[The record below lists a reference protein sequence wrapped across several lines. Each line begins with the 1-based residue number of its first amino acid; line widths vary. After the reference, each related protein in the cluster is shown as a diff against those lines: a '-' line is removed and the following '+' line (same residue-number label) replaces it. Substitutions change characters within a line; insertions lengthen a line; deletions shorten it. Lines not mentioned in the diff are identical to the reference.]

1 MYAALSVKRNRILS
15 DMKHLNN
22 KIGDSAFRAAR
33 EVGDADS
40 QVEQSLGANLQT
52 REQLSRKRQPSN
64 PQF

>member
-1 MYAALSVKRNRILS
+1 
-15 DMKHLNN
+15 MKHLNN

-33 EVGDADS
+33 EVGDGDP
-40 QVEQSLGANLQT
+40 QVEQSLGANLQI